1 MKLQPTMIQIIK
13 LIGGTAFWVAVATI
27 LAAHLAP
34 LAGHMSEPCRCQP
47 MIEKDR

>member
-1 MKLQPTMIQIIK
+1 MNLEPTMIQIIK

-34 LAGHMSEPCRCQP
+34 LAGHVSEPYQCALT
-47 MIEKDR
+47 IEKER